1 MGLAGHNETVPPPR
15 RDQALLVIGADA
27 LRTAAFVTWAR
38 QGWRVV
44 LADGSSHA
52 RYEHAVDEFHAVDAR
67 DESSDVESLARLGA
81 GVDAVV
87 TLADGSQITAAMV
100 AHELGLPGP
109 GVSAARTARSKAR
122 QRAAA
127 AAAGLAVPAW
137 RAVQCPDDIRAFYA
151 GRHRAAVLKPVDAA
165 ASTAVYRVDD
175 EASALSRWSEVHR
188 FSPTATGIV
197 EEYVPGP
204 EISVE
209 AVFARKRLV
218 FSSVTRKVSGGP
230 SGFLELGHVIRP
242 RAAEPDASRAAAEV
256 KQVAKAWE
264 LGSGVMHAEFK
275 IGADRW
281 TLVEAA
287 VRPAGDLIPELVR
300 RTHGVD
306 LYALQCAVASEAKEL
321 PVARADNG
329 VTSAI
334 RFALGTG
341 MVRRFVSPAE
351 VLAGLPDVRVA
362 NQLVEA
368 GRRVGRV
375 HGNWGR
381 VAYALGASADAG
393 RLDAQLT
400 TALDRLVAAIGL
412 VADDT

>member
-1 MGLAGHNETVPPPR
+1 MSPGR
-15 RDQALLVIGADA
+15 RGPTLLVIGADA
-27 LRTAAFVTWAR
+27 HRTAAFVTWAR

-52 RYEHAVDEFHAVDAR
+52 RYEHAVSEFHALDAR
-67 DESSDVESLARLGA
+67 DESSNVETLVRLGA
-81 GVDAVV
+81 RADAVV
-87 TLADGSQITAAMV
+87 TLADGSQITAATV

-109 GVSAARTARSKAR
+109 GVLAARAARSKAR

-127 AAAGLAVPAW
+127 AAAGLVVPAW
-137 RAVQCPDDIRAFYA
+137 REVHGPDDIRAFYG
-151 GRHRAAVLKPVDAA
+151 GRRRPAVLKPVDAA

-175 EASALSRWSEVHR
+175 EASALSRWSEVRR

-204 EISVE
+204 EVSVE
-209 AVFARKRLV
+209 AVFAQTRLV
-218 FSSVTRKVSGGP
+218 FSSVTRKLSGGP
-230 SGFLELGHVIRP
+230 SGFLELGHVVRP
-242 RAAEPDASRAAAEV
+242 SAAEPDADRAAAEV
-256 KQVAKAWE
+256 DRVARAWE
-264 LGSGVMHAEFK
+264 FGSGVMHAEFK
-275 IGADRW
+275 TGVDRW

-287 VRPAGDLIPELVR
+287 VRPGGDLIPELVR

-306 LYALQCAVASEAKEL
+306 LYALQCAVAGDAQATV
-321 PVARADNG
+321 VARDGEG
-329 VTSAI
+329 VTSAV

-341 MVRRFVSPAE
+341 TARRFVPPAE
-351 VLAGLPDVRVA
+351 VLADLSEVQVA

-368 GRRVGRV
+368 GRRVGRT

-381 VAYALGASADAG
+381 VAYALGASPDAD

-400 TALDRLVAAIGL
+400 TALDRLVAALGL
-412 VADDT
+412 VADDG

>member
-1 MGLAGHNETVPPPR
+1 MTLSPER
-15 RDQALLVIGADA
+15 RGPTLLVIGADA

-52 RYEHAVDEFHAVDAR
+52 RYEHAVNEFHAVDVR
-67 DESSDVESLARLGA
+67 DESSDVEALVRLGA
-81 GVDAVV
+81 RAEAVV
-87 TLADGSQITAAMV
+87 TLADGSQITAATV
-100 AHELGLPGP
+100 ARELGLPGP
-109 GVSAARTARSKAR
+109 GVSAARAARSKAR

-127 AAAGLAVPAW
+127 AAAGLVVPAW
-137 RAVQCPDDIRAFYA
+137 REVHGPDDIRAFYG
-151 GRHRAAVLKPVDAA
+151 GRRRPAVLKPVDAA

-209 AVFARKRLV
+209 AVFARTRLV
-218 FSSVTRKVSGGP
+218 FSSVTRKLSGGP
-230 SGFLELGHVIRP
+230 SGFLELGHVVRP
-242 RAAEPDASRAAAEV
+242 AGAEPDAGRAAVEV
-256 KQVAKAWE
+256 GRVAGAWE
-264 LGSGVMHAEFK
+264 FGSGVMHAEFK
-275 IGADRW
+275 TGSEQW

-287 VRPAGDLIPELVR
+287 VRPGGDFIPELVR
-300 RTHGVD
+300 QTHGVD
-306 LYALQCAVASEAKEL
+306 LYALQCAVAGDTEAA
-321 PVARADNG
+321 PAARDG
-329 VTSAI
+329 EDVTSAV
-334 RFALGTG
+334 RFALGSGT
-341 MVRRFVSPAE
+341 VRRFVRPAE
-351 VLAGLPDVRVA
+351 VLAGLSDVQVA

-368 GRRVGRV
+368 GRRSGPI

-381 VAYALGASADAG
+381 VAYALGASPDAD

-400 TALDRLVAAIGL
+400 TALDRLIAALGL
-412 VADDT
+412 AAQDG

>member
-1 MGLAGHNETVPPPR
+1 MSPER
-15 RDQALLVIGADA
+15 RGPTLLVIGADA
-27 LRTAAFVTWAR
+27 LRTAAFVVWAR

-44 LADGSSHA
+44 LADGSSQA
-52 RYEHAVDEFHAVDAR
+52 RYEHAVSEFHAVDVR
-67 DESSDVESLARLGA
+67 DESSDVEALVRLGA
-81 GVDAVV
+81 RADAVV
-87 TLADGSQITAAMV
+87 TLADGSQITAATV

-109 GVSAARTARSKAR
+109 GVSAARAARSKTR

-127 AAAGLAVPAW
+127 AAAGLIVPAW
-137 RAVQCPDDIRAFYA
+137 REVHGPDDIRAFYE
-151 GRHRAAVLKPVDAA
+151 GCRRPAVLKPVDAA

-175 EASALSRWSEVHR
+175 EASALSRWSEVRR

-209 AVFARKRLV
+209 AVFARTRLV
-218 FSSVTRKVSGGP
+218 FSSVTRKLSGGP
-230 SGFLELGHVIRP
+230 SGFLELGHVVRP
-242 RAAEPDASRAAAEV
+242 SAAEPDAGRAAAEV
-256 KQVAKAWE
+256 DRVAQAWG

-275 IGADRW
+275 TGADRW

-287 VRPAGDLIPELVR
+287 VRPGGDLIPELVR

-306 LYALQCAVASEAKEL
+306 LYALQCAVAGDAQGTS
-321 PVARADNG
+321 VARDREG
-329 VTSAI
+329 VTSAV

-341 MVRRFVSPAE
+341 TVRRFVRPAE
-351 VLAGLPDVRVA
+351 VLADLSDVQVA
-362 NQLVEA
+362 NQLVDA
-368 GRRVGRV
+368 GRRVARI

-381 VAYALGASADAG
+381 VAYALGASPDAD

-400 TALDRLVAAIGL
+400 TALDRLVAALGL
-412 VADDT
+412 VADDG